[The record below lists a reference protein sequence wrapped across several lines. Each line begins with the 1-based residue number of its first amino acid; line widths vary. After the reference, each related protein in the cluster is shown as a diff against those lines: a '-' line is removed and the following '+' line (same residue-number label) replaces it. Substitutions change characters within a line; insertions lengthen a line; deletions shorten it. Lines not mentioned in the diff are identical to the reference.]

1 MPHTWHDGWLR
12 KKMYRIRLFQSTCHI
27 RGMTRR
33 SVSCALL
40 VFPFQSTC
48 HIRGMTELRAR
59 SIGAFVISIHMPH
72 TWHDRAMLY
81 GDWDVFISIHMP
93 HTWHDDW
100 RKERAEVGEIS
111 IHMPHTWH
119 DLEGENILDPDYKFQ
134 STCHIRGMT
143 AFSRTR
149 STGRPRFQSTCHIR
163 GMTALFSSWTGRF
176 RFQSTCHI
184 RGMTA
189 VAALWTLWQAEF
201 QSTCH
206 IRGMTCR

>member
-1 MPHTWHDGWLR
+1 MTRRNVGYLPIYSR
-12 KKMYRIRLFQSTCHI
+12 FQSTCHI
-27 RGMTRR
+27 RGMTSSAVR
-33 SVSCALL
+33 STTLL
-40 VFPFQSTC
+40 STFQSTC
-48 HIRGMTELRAR
+48 HIRGMTGRILPFRRRPRFQSTCHIRGMTFASRSAFLSSVFQSTCHIRGMTDPYIELGEKIA
-59 SIGAFVISIHMPH
+59 ISIHMPH

-143 AFSRTR
+143 
-149 STGRPRFQSTCHIR
+149 
-163 GMTALFSSWTGRF
+163 
-176 RFQSTCHI
+176 
-184 RGMTA
+184 
-189 VAALWTLWQAEF
+189 
-201 QSTCH
+201 
-206 IRGMTCR
+206 CR